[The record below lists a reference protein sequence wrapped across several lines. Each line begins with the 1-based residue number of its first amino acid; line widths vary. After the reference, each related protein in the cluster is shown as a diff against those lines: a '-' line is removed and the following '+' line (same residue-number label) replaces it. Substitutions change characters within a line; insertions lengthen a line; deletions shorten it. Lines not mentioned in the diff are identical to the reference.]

1 MFSKVCRFV
10 QHGWPRTVESTFQP
24 YHSRQFELS
33 TQDNCLLWG
42 NRIVV
47 PKQGREKL
55 LSLLHEGHPS
65 ISKMKCLAHSYVWWH
80 NIDAD
85 LEAQVKQCNQCQVN
99 QPSPPAVPMHSWE
112 WPEHPWERIHV
123 DYVGPLLGKMFLIVV
138 DALLN
143 GWKLRLLIVLIL
155 RQQLNI

>member
-1 MFSKVCRFV
+1 
-10 QHGWPRTVESTFQP
+10 
-24 YHSRQFELS
+24 
-33 TQDNCLLWG
+33 
-42 NRIVV
+42 
-47 PKQGREKL
+47 
-55 LSLLHEGHPS
+55 
-65 ISKMKCLAHSYVWWH
+65 MKGLARSYVWWP

-143 GWKLRLLIVLIL
+143 GWKLRLLIVLLL